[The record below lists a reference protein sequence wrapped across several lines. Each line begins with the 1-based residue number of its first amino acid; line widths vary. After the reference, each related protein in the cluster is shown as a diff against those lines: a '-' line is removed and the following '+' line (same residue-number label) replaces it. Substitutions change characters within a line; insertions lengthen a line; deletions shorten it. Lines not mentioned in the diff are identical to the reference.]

1 MFWGKMI
8 CKDVIL
14 RTEIP
19 VVLKVISKVCENKY
33 YDWKY
38 LWILVRNDLN
48 TSGMKYLYVIDL
60 VCSITE
66 NYGVFGIGDISLI
79 CVYYDIWFHT
89 GLKRI
94 CFKSRRKFIL
104 IWRNIYYFKCLK
116 ETRVFVWRTVW
127 KDILKLYNL

>member
-1 MFWGKMI
+1 MEVLFEIVSKCLKLNGFKT
-8 CKDVIL
+8 VIL

-19 VVLKVISKVCENKY
+19 VVWKDFKGVCERNKY

-79 CVYYDIWFHT
+79 CVYYDIWFYT

-94 CFKSRRKFIL
+94 LF
-104 IWRNIYYFKCLK
+104 
-116 ETRVFVWRTVW
+116 
-127 KDILKLYNL
+127 